1 MDWKIQQGGNG
12 SYLGQHKNLLAFE
25 TNSRP
30 STEIYLGEC
39 M

>member
-1 MDWKIQQGGNG
+1 MWIGGKGGNA